1 MEDAIEMQRRVF
13 LLGDTL
19 ARVDVSFSLGKERLG
34 MYILKYAARTYT
46 LRVDL
51 LAAVVEDVA
60 VALAADGAL
69 VERHDVLWGEGENHL

>member
-1 MEDAIEMQRRVF
+1 MRG
-13 LLGDTL
+13 L
-19 ARVDVSFSLGKERLG
+19 
-34 MYILKYAARTYT
+34 TYT

-69 VERHDVLWGEGENHL
+69 VESHDVLRERGKWEMSSKQSFSNGVF

>member
-1 MEDAIEMQRRVF
+1 
-13 LLGDTL
+13 
-19 ARVDVSFSLGKERLG
+19 
-34 MYILKYAARTYT
+34 MYILKYAVRTYT